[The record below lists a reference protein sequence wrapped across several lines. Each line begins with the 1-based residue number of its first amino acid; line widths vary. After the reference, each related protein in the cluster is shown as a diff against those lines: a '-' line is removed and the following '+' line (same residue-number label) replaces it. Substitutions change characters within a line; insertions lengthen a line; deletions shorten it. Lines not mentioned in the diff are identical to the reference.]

1 MNPARRWRVR
11 RRRNVAATSRQRRP
25 ATVPAME
32 TIQQPTQPRPSRSQ
46 SRIRRFARY
55 DLPVLRPS
63 MSRAT
68 LTRILRARV

>member
-1 MNPARRWRVR
+1 MENTA
-11 RRRNVAATSRQRRP
+11 QRP
-25 ATVPAME
+25 
-32 TIQQPTQPRPSRSQ
+32 QPSRILSQ